1 MVYVSSQFGDF
12 LNLKNGRQHP
22 DGPNSVNA
30 LSGMFGEIPSYAIF
44 NFATTY
50 TIERTNTDLYFT
62 IKNLFDEQYVVDRTR
77 GILPDAPR
85 LFQAGLKQNF

>member
-12 LNLKNGRQHP
+12 LNLKNGRLHP
-22 DGPNSVNA
+22 LGPNSAEA

-44 NFATTY
+44 NFATTHN
-50 TIERTNTDLYFT
+50 IERTNTDLYFT
-62 IKNLFDEQYVVDRTR
+62 VKNLFDDEYIVDRTR
-77 GILPDAPR
+77 GILPGAPR